1 MNGIE
6 IKNNNTGPTGPTGPT
21 GATGPTGPTG
31 DTGSTGQTGATGATG
46 ATGPTGQTGATGQTG
61 PSCFIGIIDNFSNS
75 PAIPFAG
82 AMYINL
88 ENKVYI
94 ANETNWLRIL

>member
-1 MNGIE
+1 MNVIE
-6 IKNNNTGPTGPTGPT
+6 IKNNNTGSKGDTGPTGS
-21 GATGPTGPTG
+21 TG
-31 DTGSTGQTGATGATG
+31 DT
-46 ATGPTGQTGATGQTG
+46 
-61 PSCFIGIIDNFSNS
+61 CFIGIIDNFSNS